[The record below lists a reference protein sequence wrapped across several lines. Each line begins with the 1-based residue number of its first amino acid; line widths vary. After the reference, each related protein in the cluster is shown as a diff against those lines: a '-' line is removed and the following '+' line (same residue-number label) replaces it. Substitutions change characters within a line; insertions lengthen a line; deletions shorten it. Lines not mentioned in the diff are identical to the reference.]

1 MTGSGAAPGGH
12 DGTLTVSGGGSIQVA
27 TDTVFAEM
35 AALRLVQQEAEQ
47 WQWQIG
53 RVRALGVGSAPSWQ
67 PDDLGAC
74 VFGASVAIDAIAAR
88 SHELAEALE
97 QAAEEYGRLE
107 SGLDLVLQG
116 TGAWMAHTLGVLA
129 PVLVLSL
136 ASPLAYLA
144 AGSLLSTAALGRTP
158 SVLPPSLTD
167 WLRENPRRLTD
178 PGTVAVVRVLVGSA
192 DDAVLGRLGVPY
204 PVAAALGDAGAGL
217 LGAPFSAIGLLVAA
231 RAAGMLRESPVR
243 VAQVG
248 SSATPA
254 GGAGAERPGPAGGVG
269 AGPLALP
276 LRGPAAG

>member
-1 MTGSGAAPGGH
+1 MTGSGPVPGGH

-35 AALRLVQQEAEQ
+35 AALRLVQREAEQ
-47 WQWQIG
+47 WQGQIG

-74 VFGASVAIDAIAAR
+74 VFGASVAIDAIATR
-88 SHELAEALE
+88 SRDLAEALE

-107 SGLDLVLQG
+107 NGLDLVLQG

-136 ASPLAYLA
+136 ATPLAYLA
-144 AGSLLSTAALGRTP
+144 AGSLLSSAALGRTP
-158 SVLPPSLTD
+158 SVLPPPLTD
-167 WLRENPRRLTD
+167 WLRENPRPLTD
-178 PGTVAVVRVLVGSA
+178 PATVAVVRAVVGSA

-204 PVAAALGDAGAGL
+204 PVAAALNDAGAGL
-217 LGAPFSAIGLLVAA
+217 LGAPFSAVGLLVAA

-254 GGAGAERPGPAGGVG
+254 GGARAERPGPAGGVG
-269 AGPLALP
+269 AGP
-276 LRGPAAG
+276 